1 MCSQLSTSIDTFSSQ
16 LPLSRLKDEPVA
28 DCAYLEACPPT
39 ITASDLTLTTA
50 RTRRPRD
57 PKPLT
62 QKDGVHVFKAAPRG
76 FRVEEP
82 GDGHENRI
90 EDSPDDVEA
99 IPEALDGLRGDV
111 HDGEVG
117 EPVGGGAESD
127 AFVASAEGHYFGSVH
142 PGDGEDAEG
151 EGVEEEE
158 GEGDEEPLGLGRGGL
173 LGLELTRSAG
183 EGRTGDALWW
193 CLELT

>member
-1 MCSQLSTSIDTFSSQ
+1 MWTQLSTSIHVFPSQ
-16 LPLSRLKDEPVA
+16 LPLSQPKDGPT
-28 DCAYLEACPPT
+28 AYLEAYSPT
-39 ITASDLTLTTA
+39 VTASDSTSTTA
-50 RTRRPRD
+50 RTRSPRD
-57 PKPLT
+57 PKPLV
-62 QKDGVHVFKAAPRG
+62 QKDGVHVLKAASRG
-76 FRVEEP
+76 LGIEQP

-111 HDGEVG
+111 DDGEVG

-127 AFVASAEGHYFGSVH
+127 AFVAGAEGHYFRGVH

-158 GEGDEEPLGLGRGGL
+158 GEGDEEPLGLAGGGL
-173 LGLELTRSAG
+173 LVLEFLRSAG

-193 CLELT
+193 CLGLT